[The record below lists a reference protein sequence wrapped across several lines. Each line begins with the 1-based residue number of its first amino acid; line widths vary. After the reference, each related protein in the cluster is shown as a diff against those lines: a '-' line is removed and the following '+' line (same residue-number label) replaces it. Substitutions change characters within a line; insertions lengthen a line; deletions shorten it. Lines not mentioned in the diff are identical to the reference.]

1 MNRDISLYS
10 EITDADCEWITGK
23 TLKGMYSQSTGFHQL
38 SFEVV
43 KNNRREKN
51 LYEPHTDLNDEKLYK
66 CFEYGRVSGA
76 GIDYTTIAI
85 LNY

>member
-1 MNRDISLYS
+1 MNTNISFYS
-10 EITDADCEWITGK
+10 KITDADCEWITGK
-23 TLKGMYSQSTGFHQL
+23 TLKNMHSQSTGFHQL

-51 LYEPHTDLNDEKLYK
+51 LYEPYTDLEDEKLYK